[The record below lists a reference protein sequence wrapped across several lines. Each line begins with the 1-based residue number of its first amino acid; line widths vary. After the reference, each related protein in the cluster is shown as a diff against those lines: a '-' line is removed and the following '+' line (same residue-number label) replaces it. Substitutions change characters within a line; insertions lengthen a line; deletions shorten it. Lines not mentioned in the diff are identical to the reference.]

1 MLMNYDWPGN
11 VRELEN
17 AVHRMVINSRENII
31 SGVDVSEMVYQVER
45 EDGIVEAER
54 KAKRGEKLDFDAIIG
69 EQERRLVEYALEAG
83 RTTRKAAAILNITQP
98 KLMRIK
104 KKYDL

>member
-1 MLMNYDWPGN
+1 
-11 VRELEN
+11 
-17 AVHRMVINSRENII
+17 MVINSRENII

-45 EDGIVEAER
+45 EGGIAEAER
-54 KAKRGEKLDFDAIIG
+54 KVKRGEKLDFDAIM
-69 EQERRLVEYALEAG
+69 EAQEKRLVEYALEAG
-83 RTTRKAAAILNITQP
+83 KTTRKAAAILNITQP